1 MTVKFNWIISK
12 TADFNQKKRCIELE
26 YALRP
31 KLTKFLL
38 ERFETECDGDFSSFY
53 FDVDVITERVW
64 VNVRTP
70 QEFVE
75 KLKIDFDLIIN
86 GDRRLSIA

>member
-1 MTVKFNWIISK
+1 MKFNWIISK
-12 TADFNQKKRCIELE
+12 TADQDQKKRSIELE
-26 YALRP
+26 YLLRP
-31 KLTKFLL
+31 KITRFLL
-38 ERFETECDGDFSSFY
+38 ERFENECDGDFSNFY

-64 VNVRTP
+64 INNNTP
-70 QEFVE
+70 QSYIE

>member
-1 MTVKFNWIISK
+1 MNFNWILSNP
-12 TADFNQKKRCIELE
+12 ADQAEKKRCVELE
-26 YALRP
+26 YSLRP
-31 KLTKFLL
+31 KITKFLL
-38 ERFETECDGDFSSFY
+38 ERFENECDGDFSSFH
-53 FDVDVITERVW
+53 FDIDMVTARVW